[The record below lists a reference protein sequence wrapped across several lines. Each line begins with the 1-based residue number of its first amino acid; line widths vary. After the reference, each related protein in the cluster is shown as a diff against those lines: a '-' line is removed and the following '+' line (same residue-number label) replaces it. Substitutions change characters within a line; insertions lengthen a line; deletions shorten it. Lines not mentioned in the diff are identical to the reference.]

1 MNINMTTPKTVSN
14 QKMTDSYQKMTVSN
28 QRMTVSNPRI
38 CRFYEENPGINF
50 EAVNLIFIDLFDQLL
65 SDINATMNA
74 TIQSQILSTVHE
86 NTQKINELN
95 SSIVFLNDKV
105 SMYHTDILN
114 NITLKFVDAKK
125 EYIQELGTLIQN
137 NTSTSI
143 DALLDKHNSAL
154 ISKTT
159 SIIQDIIPRSQT
171 HYFTQIKE
179 AIQSFHKSITDDTRT
194 LLKHADNPSTSMK
207 EYLNNFEMKSSMM
220 LQNIQQPIYTFITA
234 SEERINT
241 QISSLKD
248 TASKNTTIQAKL
260 AEELTDVLNGFR
272 NSAYQTAKQTT
283 QIQVLLSRLF
293 NTSDVVNYSNFHQ
306 STASSHEMS
315 TFILKR
321 NNHPKIVIQNID
333 VERNANVDEIKEFT
347 RIIEHNNCSGIF
359 FSQRSGFTNKPNFHI
374 ETHNKL
380 VLMYVH
386 NVDYSPDKI
395 RMSIDIL
402 DNVFYKLCE
411 IVQNTE
417 TGNMSI
423 ATIEKE
429 VLEEINKEYQTF
441 IHQKDTVM
449 NFMKDTQKTLFGHID
464 DLKFPALDRYLS
476 TKFAVTANRPGF
488 KCDLCKTFMANNLK
502 ALAAHKRG
510 CTRKISSGGGN
521 NI

>member
-1 MNINMTTPKTVSN
+1 MNIKMTTSAYSIT
-14 QKMTDSYQKMTVSN
+14 TC
-28 QRMTVSNPRI
+28 NPRI
-38 CRFYEENPGINF
+38 CRFYDENPGINF
-50 EAVNLIFIDLFDQLL
+50 EAVNLKFIDLFDQLL
-65 SDINATMNA
+65 SDINSTMNA
-74 TIQSQILSTVHE
+74 TIQSQILNTVNE

-105 SMYHTDILN
+105 SMYHQDILN
-114 NITLKFVDAKK
+114 NITLKFIDAKK

-137 NTSTSI
+137 NTNTSI

-154 ISKTT
+154 ILKTT

-194 LLKHADNPSTSMK
+194 LLKHADNPSSSMK

-241 QISSLKD
+241 QISSLKEN
-248 TASKNTTIQAKL
+248 ANKNTVIQTKL
-260 AEELTDVLNGFR
+260 AEELTDVINGFR
-272 NSAYQTAKQTT
+272 NTAYQTAKQNT

-293 NTSDVVNYSNFHQ
+293 NTSDVVNYSNFHP
-306 STASSHEMS
+306 STASASSEMS

-333 VERNANVDEIKEFT
+333 VERNANLDEIKEFT
-347 RIIEHNNCSGIF
+347 RIIEHNNCSGVF
-359 FSQRSGFTNKPNFHI
+359 FSQRSGFTNKPSFHI

-386 NVDYSPDKI
+386 NVDYSPEKI

-429 VLEEINKEYQTF
+429 VLEEINKEYQAF
-441 IHQKDTVM
+441 IHQKDTMM
-449 NFMKDTQKTLFGHID
+449 NFMKDTQKTMFGHID

-476 TKFAVTANRPGF
+476 TKFAVSANHPGF
-488 KCDLCKTFMANNLK
+488 KCDLCKTFIANNLK

-510 CTRKISSGGGN
+510 CTRKIGNGGIGSS
-521 NI
+521 I